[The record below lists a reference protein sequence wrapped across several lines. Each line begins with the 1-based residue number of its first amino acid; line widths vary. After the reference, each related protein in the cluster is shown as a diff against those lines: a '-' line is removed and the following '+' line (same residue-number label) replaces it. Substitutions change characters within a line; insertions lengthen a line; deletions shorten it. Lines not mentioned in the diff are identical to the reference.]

1 MNKRGFSIR
10 PLPCLAWGGAWVC
23 LSGLVLVRLWALLY
37 GRVPSLAIPA
47 LAALL
52 TGAALLAGRRLGVVR
67 RFLLPFGPTWKT
79 ALPAGAAF
87 AAGLMLDTS
96 YQLFSVGDMAI
107 GHLPFRLLCGA
118 GSGLFLACAVL
129 ALIQAGRSFGRLSM
143 PRGTVFLTIALVVNI
158 VTALY
163 CTGSATVYYWDT
175 NIYWSSSTMLAEQSL
190 GLAQLRLVAES
201 VITQEYNYLLS
212 FPLSLVMRV
221 LGTNRYVFLFAAV
234 NLYVLPTLLG
244 MLVLG
249 GRTRQGGILLC
260 CATPMLLYTA
270 LTGFV
275 DVAAAGAG
283 IWAFLLYTDESRPQ
297 TARGILA
304 GGLLTLVFLLRRYF
318 FFFTVSFGLA
328 ALLAL
333 AVRRSQWKSFLALA
347 VTGLGFSLFF
357 GQSFVVSQ
365 VLSAN
370 YADTYSAYNQGRWID
385 LVMLCRYYGYV
396 LLAAA
401 LVCVICLLLR
411 PKSRYGALLCLCQP
425 VLCLFLFT
433 RIQSHGQQHLLLYLP
448 AFCYA
453 LAGGAELLPQRAA
466 VRWVPWALAL
476 SALVSSL
483 LPRPQPSHPS
493 EIAVPDP
500 LPAFT
505 YVPGQRTD
513 LAQLVALRV
522 YVDSLSAEEQ
532 KTAAVIASSFTFN
545 SSIYDNTLRSLNI
558 PSSGGPATSLL
569 YFATVDKRDG
579 FSWSC
584 LTADYLIVA
593 DPVQTHLGADNQH
606 ILTVL
611 AQPVLDGTG
620 IGTAYRRLE
629 TSFPLEDGVTVYVYK
644 RTRDLTQAEY
654 QDISLTLTALYPD
667 YADLY
672 AVPAGLFS

>member
-1 MNKRGFSIR
+1 MKRHTVLFR

-23 LSGLVLVRLWALLY
+23 LSGLTLVRLWALLY
-37 GRVPSLAIPA
+37 GRLPSLAIPI
-47 LAALL
+47 LAVLL
-52 TGAALLAGRRLGVVR
+52 TGTALLVGWRLEIPR

-79 ALPAGAAF
+79 ALAAVVAF
-87 AAGLMLDTS
+87 VPGMALDTS

-107 GHLPFRLLCGA
+107 GGPLFRLLCGV
-118 GSGLFLACAVL
+118 GSGLFFACVVL
-129 ALIQAGRSFGRLSM
+129 SLLWAGRSFGKLPM
-143 PRGTVFLTIALVVNI
+143 PRGTVFLAVALVVNI
-158 VTALY
+158 ITALY
-163 CTGSATVYYWDT
+163 CTGTATVYYWDT
-175 NIYWSSSTMLAEQSL
+175 NIYWSSSTMLAGQSL
-190 GLAQLRLVAES
+190 GLGQLRLVVES

-221 LGTNRYVFLFAAV
+221 LGTNRYVFLFATV
-234 NLYVLPTLLG
+234 NLYVLPALLG

-249 GRTRQGGILLC
+249 RRSKYGGILLC

-283 IWAFLLYTDESRPQ
+283 IWAFLIYTDESRPQ
-297 TARGILA
+297 AARGILT

-318 FFFTVSFGLA
+318 FFFTVSFGIAAFL
-328 ALLAL
+328 ALLI
-333 AVRRSQWKSFLALA
+333 RRSQWKSFLTMA
-347 VTGLGFSLFF
+347 VTGVGFSLFF

-370 YADTYSAYNQGRWID
+370 YADTYSAYDQGRWID

-396 LLAAA
+396 MMAVA
-401 LVCVICLLLR
+401 LVCVVFLLLR
-411 PKSRYGALLCLCQP
+411 SKSRYGALLCLCQP

-448 AFCYA
+448 AFCFA
-453 LAGGAELLPQRAA
+453 LAGGMELLPERRS

-476 SALVSSL
+476 CTLGSSF

-522 YVDSLSAEEQ
+522 YMDSLSAEEQ
-532 KTAAVIASSFTFN
+532 KTAAVLASSFTFN

-558 PSSGGPATSLL
+558 SQSGGPATSII

-579 FSWSC
+579 FSWNA

-620 IGTAYRRLE
+620 IGTAYRQLDQ
-629 TSFPLEDGVTVYVYK
+629 SFPLEDGVTVYVYE
-644 RTRDLTQAEY
+644 RTRDITREEY
-654 QDISLTLTALYPD
+654 QAISDTLVSLYPD
-667 YADLY
+667 YAQQY
-672 AVPAGLFS
+672 RPPAE

>member
-1 MNKRGFSIR
+1 MKRHTVLFR

-23 LSGLVLVRLWALLY
+23 LSGLTLVRLWALLY
-37 GRVPSLAIPA
+37 GRLPSLAIPA
-47 LAALL
+47 LAVLL
-52 TGAALLAGRRLGVVR
+52 TGATLLVGWRLELPR

-79 ALPAGAAF
+79 ALAAALAF
-87 AAGLMLDTS
+87 VPGMALDTS
-96 YQLFSVGDMAI
+96 YQLFTVGDMAI
-107 GHLPFRLLCGA
+107 GGALFRLLCGA
-118 GSGLFLACAVL
+118 GSGLFFACVVL
-129 ALIQAGRSFGRLSM
+129 ALLWAGRSFGRLPM
-143 PRGTVFLTIALVVNI
+143 PRGTAVLAVALVVNVI
-158 VTALY
+158 TALY
-163 CTGSATVYYWDT
+163 CTGTATVYYWDT
-175 NIYWSSSTMLAEQSL
+175 NIYWSSSTMLAGQHL
-190 GLAQLRLVAES
+190 GLSQLRLVAES

-221 LGTNRYVFLFAAV
+221 LGTNRYVFLFATV
-234 NLYVLPTLLG
+234 NLYVLPALLG

-249 GRTRQGGILLC
+249 RRSKYGGILLC

-283 IWAFLLYTDESRPQ
+283 IWAFVIYTDESRPQ
-297 TARGILA
+297 AARGILT

-318 FFFTVSFGLA
+318 FFFTVSFGIAAFL
-328 ALLAL
+328 ALL
-333 AVRRSQWKSFLALA
+333 VRRSQWKSFLTMA
-347 VTGLGFSLFF
+347 VTGVGFSLFF

-370 YADTYSAYNQGRWID
+370 YADTYSAYDQGRWID
-385 LVMLCRYYGYV
+385 LVMLCRYYGYIMMAV
-396 LLAAA
+396 A
-401 LVCVICLLLR
+401 LVCAVFLLLR
-411 PKSRYGALLCLCQP
+411 SESRYGALLCLCQP

-448 AFCYA
+448 AFCFA
-453 LAGGAELLPQRAA
+453 LAGGMELLPERRA

-476 SALVSSL
+476 CTLGSSF

-493 EIAVPDP
+493 EISVPDP

-532 KTAAVIASSFTFN
+532 KTAAVLASSFTFN

-558 PSSGGPATSLL
+558 PQSGGPSTSMI

-579 FSWSC
+579 FSWNA

-620 IGTAYRRLE
+620 IGTAYRRLDQ
-629 TSFPLEDGVTVYVYK
+629 SFPLEDGVTVYVYE
-644 RTRDLTQAEY
+644 RTREITQAEY
-654 QDISLTLTALYPD
+654 QAISDTLVALYPD
-667 YADLY
+667 YAQQY
-672 AVPAGLFS
+672 QPPAG

>member
-1 MNKRGFSIR
+1 MKRHTVLFR

-23 LSGLVLVRLWALLY
+23 LSGLTLVRLWALLY
-37 GRVPSLAIPA
+37 GRLPSLAIPI
-47 LAALL
+47 LAVLL
-52 TGAALLAGRRLGVVR
+52 TGTALLVGWRLEIPR

-79 ALPAGAAF
+79 ALAAVVAF
-87 AAGLMLDTS
+87 VPGMALDTS

-107 GHLPFRLLCGA
+107 GGPLFRLLCGV
-118 GSGLFLACAVL
+118 GSGLFFACVVL
-129 ALIQAGRSFGRLSM
+129 ALLWAGRSFGKLPM
-143 PRGTVFLTIALVVNI
+143 PRGTVFLAVALVVNI
-158 VTALY
+158 ITALY
-163 CTGSATVYYWDT
+163 CTGTATVYYWDT
-175 NIYWSSSTMLAEQSL
+175 NIYWSSSTMLAGQSL
-190 GLAQLRLVAES
+190 GLGQLRLVVES

-221 LGTNRYVFLFAAV
+221 LGTNRYVFLFATV
-234 NLYVLPTLLG
+234 NLYVLPALLG

-249 GRTRQGGILLC
+249 RRSKYGGILLC

-283 IWAFLLYTDESRPQ
+283 IWAFLIYTDESRPQ
-297 TARGILA
+297 AARGILT

-318 FFFTVSFGLA
+318 FFFTVSFGIAAFL
-328 ALLAL
+328 ALLI
-333 AVRRSQWKSFLALA
+333 RRSQWKSFLTMA
-347 VTGLGFSLFF
+347 VTGVGFSLFF

-370 YADTYSAYNQGRWID
+370 YADTYSAYDQGRWID

-396 LLAAA
+396 MLAVA
-401 LVCVICLLLR
+401 LVCVVFLLLR
-411 PKSRYGALLCLCQP
+411 SKSRYGALLCLCQP

-448 AFCYA
+448 AFCFA
-453 LAGGAELLPQRAA
+453 LAGGMELLPERRS
-466 VRWVPWALAL
+466 VRWVPCALAL
-476 SALVSSL
+476 CTLGSSF

-532 KTAAVIASSFTFN
+532 KTAAVLASSFTFN

-558 PSSGGPATSLL
+558 PQSGGPATSII

-579 FSWSC
+579 FSWNA

-620 IGTAYRRLE
+620 IGTAYRQLDQ
-629 TSFPLEDGVTVYVYK
+629 SFPLEDGVTVYVYE
-644 RTRDLTQAEY
+644 RTRDITREEY
-654 QDISLTLTALYPD
+654 QAISDTLVSLYPD
-667 YADLY
+667 YAQQY
-672 AVPAGLFS
+672 RPPAE

>member
-1 MNKRGFSIR
+1 MKRHTVLFR

-23 LSGLVLVRLWALLY
+23 LSGLTLVRLWALLY
-37 GRVPSLAIPA
+37 GRLPSLAIPI
-47 LAALL
+47 LAVLL
-52 TGAALLAGRRLGVVR
+52 TGTALLVGWRLEIPR

-79 ALPAGAAF
+79 ALAAVVAF
-87 AAGLMLDTS
+87 VPGMALDTS

-107 GHLPFRLLCGA
+107 GGPLFRLLCGV
-118 GSGLFLACAVL
+118 GSGLFFACVVL
-129 ALIQAGRSFGRLSM
+129 ALLWAGRSFGKLPM
-143 PRGTVFLTIALVVNI
+143 PRGTVFLAVALVVNI
-158 VTALY
+158 ITALY
-163 CTGSATVYYWDT
+163 CTGTATVYYWDT
-175 NIYWSSSTMLAEQSL
+175 NIYWSSSTMLAGQSL
-190 GLAQLRLVAES
+190 GLGQLRLVVES

-221 LGTNRYVFLFAAV
+221 LGTNRYVFLFATV
-234 NLYVLPTLLG
+234 NLYVLPALLG

-249 GRTRQGGILLC
+249 RRSKYGGILLC

-283 IWAFLLYTDESRPQ
+283 IWAFLIYTDESRPQ
-297 TARGILA
+297 AARGILT

-318 FFFTVSFGLA
+318 FFFTVSFGIAAFL
-328 ALLAL
+328 ALLI
-333 AVRRSQWKSFLALA
+333 RRSQWKSFLTMA
-347 VTGLGFSLFF
+347 VTGVGFSLFF

-370 YADTYSAYNQGRWID
+370 YADTYSAYDQGRWID

-396 LLAAA
+396 MLAVA
-401 LVCVICLLLR
+401 LVCVVFLLLR
-411 PKSRYGALLCLCQP
+411 SKSRYGALLCLCQP

-448 AFCYA
+448 AFCFA
-453 LAGGAELLPQRAA
+453 LAGGMELLPERRS
-466 VRWVPWALAL
+466 VRWVPCALAL
-476 SALVSSL
+476 CTLGSSF

-532 KTAAVIASSFTFN
+532 KTAAVLASSFTFN

-558 PSSGGPATSLL
+558 PQSGGPATSII

-579 FSWSC
+579 FSWNA

-620 IGTAYRRLE
+620 IGTAYRQLDQ
-629 TSFPLEDGVTVYVYK
+629 SFPLEDGVTVYVYE
-644 RTRDLTQAEY
+644 RTRDITREEY
-654 QDISLTLTALYPD
+654 QAISDTLVSLYPD
-667 YADLY
+667 YAQQY
-672 AVPAGLFS
+672 QPPAE

>member
-1 MNKRGFSIR
+1 MKRHTVLFR

-23 LSGLVLVRLWALLY
+23 LSGLTLVRLWALLY
-37 GRVPSLAIPA
+37 GRLPSLAIPI
-47 LAALL
+47 LAVLL
-52 TGAALLAGRRLGVVR
+52 TGTALLVGWRLEIPR

-79 ALPAGAAF
+79 ALAAVVAF
-87 AAGLMLDTS
+87 VPGMALDTS

-107 GHLPFRLLCGA
+107 GGPLFRLLCGV
-118 GSGLFLACAVL
+118 GSGLFFACVVL
-129 ALIQAGRSFGRLSM
+129 ALLWAGRSFGKLPM
-143 PRGTVFLTIALVVNI
+143 PRGTVFLAVALVVNI
-158 VTALY
+158 ITALY
-163 CTGSATVYYWDT
+163 CTGTATVYYWDT
-175 NIYWSSSTMLAEQSL
+175 NIYWSSSTMLAGQSL
-190 GLAQLRLVAES
+190 GLGQLRLVVES

-221 LGTNRYVFLFAAV
+221 LGTNRYVFLFATV
-234 NLYVLPTLLG
+234 NLYVLPALLG

-249 GRTRQGGILLC
+249 RRNKYGGILLC

-283 IWAFLLYTDESRPQ
+283 IWAFLIYTDESRPQ
-297 TARGILA
+297 AARGILT

-318 FFFTVSFGLA
+318 FFFTVSFGIAAFL
-328 ALLAL
+328 ALLI
-333 AVRRSQWKSFLALA
+333 RRSQWKSFLTMA
-347 VTGLGFSLFF
+347 VTGVGFSLFF

-370 YADTYSAYNQGRWID
+370 YADTYSAYDQGRWID

-396 LLAAA
+396 MMAVA
-401 LVCVICLLLR
+401 LVCVVFLLLR
-411 PKSRYGALLCLCQP
+411 SKSRYGALLCLCQP

-448 AFCYA
+448 AFCFA
-453 LAGGAELLPQRAA
+453 LAGGMELLPERRS
-466 VRWVPWALAL
+466 VRWVPCALAL
-476 SALVSSL
+476 CTLGSSF

-532 KTAAVIASSFTFN
+532 KTAAVLASSFTFN

-558 PSSGGPATSLL
+558 PQSGGPATSII

-579 FSWSC
+579 FSWNA

-620 IGTAYRRLE
+620 IGTAYRQLDQ
-629 TSFPLEDGVTVYVYK
+629 SFPLEDGVTVYVYE
-644 RTRDLTQAEY
+644 RTQDITREEY
-654 QDISLTLTALYPD
+654 QAISDTLVSLYPD
-667 YADLY
+667 YAQQY
-672 AVPAGLFS
+672 QPPAE

>member
-1 MNKRGFSIR
+1 MKRHTVLFR

-23 LSGLVLVRLWALLY
+23 LSGLTLVRLWALLY
-37 GRVPSLAIPA
+37 GRLPSLAIPA
-47 LAALL
+47 LAVLL
-52 TGAALLAGRRLGVVR
+52 TGAALLVGWRLELPR

-79 ALPAGAAF
+79 VLAAALAF
-87 AAGLMLDTS
+87 VPGMALDTS
-96 YQLFSVGDMAI
+96 YQLFTVGDMAI
-107 GHLPFRLLCGA
+107 GGTLFRLLCGA
-118 GSGLFLACAVL
+118 GSGLFFACVVL
-129 ALIQAGRSFGRLSM
+129 ALLWAGRSFGRLPM
-143 PRGTVFLTIALVVNI
+143 PRGTAVLAVALVVNVI
-158 VTALY
+158 TALY
-163 CTGSATVYYWDT
+163 CTGTATVYYWDT
-175 NIYWSSSTMLAEQSL
+175 NIYWSSSTMLAGQHL
-190 GLAQLRLVAES
+190 GLSQLRLVAES

-212 FPLSLVMRV
+212 FPLSLVIRV
-221 LGTNRYVFLFAAV
+221 LGTNRYVFLFATV
-234 NLYVLPTLLG
+234 NLYVLPALLG

-249 GRTRQGGILLC
+249 RRSKYGGILLC

-283 IWAFLLYTDESRPQ
+283 IWAFVIYTDESRPQ
-297 TARGILA
+297 AARGILT

-318 FFFTVSFGLA
+318 FFFTVSFGIAAFL
-328 ALLAL
+328 ALL
-333 AVRRSQWKSFLALA
+333 VRRSQWKSFLTMA
-347 VTGLGFSLFF
+347 VTGVGFSLFF

-370 YADTYSAYNQGRWID
+370 YADTYSAYDQGRWID
-385 LVMLCRYYGYV
+385 LVMLCRYYGYIMMAV
-396 LLAAA
+396 A
-401 LVCVICLLLR
+401 LVCAVFLLLR
-411 PKSRYGALLCLCQP
+411 SESRYGALLCLCQP

-448 AFCYA
+448 AFCFA
-453 LAGGAELLPQRAA
+453 LAGGMELLPERRA

-476 SALVSSL
+476 CTLGSSF

-493 EIAVPDP
+493 EISVPDP

-532 KTAAVIASSFTFN
+532 KTAAVLASSFTFN

-558 PSSGGPATSLL
+558 PQSGGPSTSMI

-579 FSWSC
+579 FSWNA

-620 IGTAYRRLE
+620 IGTAYRRLDQ
-629 TSFPLEDGVTVYVYK
+629 SFPLEDGVTVYVYE
-644 RTRDLTQAEY
+644 RTREITQAEY
-654 QDISLTLTALYPD
+654 QAISDTLVALYPD
-667 YADLY
+667 YAQQY
-672 AVPAGLFS
+672 QPPAG

>member
-1 MNKRGFSIR
+1 MKRHTVSLR

-23 LSGLVLVRLWALLY
+23 LSGLTLVRLWALLH
-37 GRVPSLAIPA
+37 GHVPSLAIPV

-52 TGAALLAGRRLGVVR
+52 TGAVLLAGWRLDVAR

-79 ALPAGAAF
+79 ALLAGAAF
-87 AAGLMLDTS
+87 MVGAVLDTS
-96 YQLFSVGDMAI
+96 YKLFAVGDMAI
-107 GHLPFRLLCGA
+107 GGAPFRLLCAA
-118 GSGLFLACAVL
+118 GSGVFFACVVL
-129 ALIQAGRSFGRLSM
+129 ALVWAGKSFGGLPI
-143 PRGTVFLTIALVVNI
+143 PRGTTFLAVALVVNI

-163 CTGSATVYYWDT
+163 CAGTATVYYWDT
-175 NIYWSSSTMLAEQSL
+175 NIYWSSSTMLAGQPL
-190 GLAQLRLVAES
+190 DLAQLRLVVES
-201 VITQEYNYLLS
+201 VITQEYNYLLA

-221 LGTNRYVFLFAAV
+221 LGTGRYVFLFAGV

-249 GRTRQGGILLC
+249 RRSRHGGILLC
-260 CATPMLLYTA
+260 LATPMLLYTA

-283 IWAFLLYTDESRPQ
+283 IWAFLIYTDESRPQ
-297 TARGILA
+297 AARGILA

-328 ALLAL
+328 ALVAL
-333 AVRRSQWKSFLALA
+333 AVRRSQWKSFLTMA
-347 VTGLGFSLFF
+347 VTGVGFSLFF

-365 VLSAN
+365 VLSSN

-385 LVMLCRYYGYV
+385 LVMLCRYYGYIMIGV
-396 LLAAA
+396 A
-401 LVCVICLLLR
+401 LVCGIALLLR
-411 PKSRYGALLCLCQP
+411 AKSRYGALLCLCQP
-425 VLCLFLFT
+425 ALCLFLFT

-448 AFCYA
+448 AFCFA
-453 LAGGAELLPQRAA
+453 LAGGMELLPERRA

-476 SALVSSL
+476 CTLGSSF
-483 LPRPQPSHPS
+483 LPRVQPSHPS

-505 YVPGQRTD
+505 YVPSQRTD

-522 YVDSLSAEEQ
+522 YVDGLSAQEQ

-545 SSIYDNTLRSLNI
+545 SSIYDNTLRSLDI
-558 PSSGGPATSLL
+558 PASGPTTAIT

-579 FSWSC
+579 FSWNA

-620 IGTAYRRLE
+620 IGTAYEKLDV
-629 TSFPLEDGVTVYVYK
+629 SFPLEDGVTVYVYE
-644 RTRDLTQAEY
+644 RTREITQEEY
-654 QDISLTLTALYPD
+654 QSISDTLVALYPD
-667 YADLY
+667 YAGLY
-672 AVPAGLFS
+672 QVPAR

>member
-1 MNKRGFSIR
+1 MKRHTVLFR

-23 LSGLVLVRLWALLY
+23 LSGLTLVRLWALLY
-37 GRVPSLAIPA
+37 GRLPSLAIPI
-47 LAALL
+47 LAFLL
-52 TGAALLAGRRLGVVR
+52 TGTALLVGWRLEIPR

-79 ALPAGAAF
+79 ALAAVVAF
-87 AAGLMLDTS
+87 VPGMALDTS

-107 GHLPFRLLCGA
+107 GGPLFRLLCGV
-118 GSGLFLACAVL
+118 GSGLFFACVVL
-129 ALIQAGRSFGRLSM
+129 SLLWAGRSFGKLPM
-143 PRGTVFLTIALVVNI
+143 PRGTVFLAVALVVNI
-158 VTALY
+158 ITALY
-163 CTGSATVYYWDT
+163 CTGTATVYYWDT
-175 NIYWSSSTMLAEQSL
+175 NIYWSSSTMLAGQSL
-190 GLAQLRLVAES
+190 GLGQLRLVVES

-221 LGTNRYVFLFAAV
+221 LGTNRYVFLFATV
-234 NLYVLPTLLG
+234 NLYVLPALLG

-249 GRTRQGGILLC
+249 RRNKYGGILLC

-283 IWAFLLYTDESRPQ
+283 IWAFLIYTDESRPQ
-297 TARGILA
+297 AARGILT

-318 FFFTVSFGLA
+318 FFFTVSFGIAAFL
-328 ALLAL
+328 ALLI
-333 AVRRSQWKSFLALA
+333 RRSQWKSFLTMA
-347 VTGLGFSLFF
+347 VTGVGFSLFF

-370 YADTYSAYNQGRWID
+370 YADTYSAYDQGRWID

-396 LLAAA
+396 MMAVA
-401 LVCVICLLLR
+401 LVCVVFLLLR
-411 PKSRYGALLCLCQP
+411 SKSRYGALLCLCQP

-448 AFCYA
+448 AFCFA
-453 LAGGAELLPQRAA
+453 LAGGMELLPERRS

-476 SALVSSL
+476 CTLGSSF

-532 KTAAVIASSFTFN
+532 KTAAVLASSFTFN

-558 PSSGGPATSLL
+558 PQSGGPATSII

-579 FSWSC
+579 FSWNA

-620 IGTAYRRLE
+620 IGTAYRQLDQ
-629 TSFPLEDGVTVYVYK
+629 SFPLEDGVTVYVYE
-644 RTRDLTQAEY
+644 RTRDITREEY
-654 QDISLTLTALYPD
+654 QAISDTLVSLYPD
-667 YADLY
+667 YAQQY
-672 AVPAGLFS
+672 QPPAE

>member
-1 MNKRGFSIR
+1 MKRHTALFR

-23 LSGLVLVRLWALLY
+23 LSGLTLVRLWALLY
-37 GRVPSLAIPA
+37 GRLPSLAIPA
-47 LAALL
+47 LAVFL
-52 TGAALLAGRRLGVVR
+52 TGVTLLVGWRLEIPR

-79 ALPAGAAF
+79 ALAAALAF
-87 AAGLMLDTS
+87 VPGMALDTS
-96 YQLFSVGDMAI
+96 YQLFTVGDMAI
-107 GHLPFRLLCGA
+107 GGTLFRLLCGA
-118 GSGLFLACAVL
+118 GSGLFFACVVL
-129 ALIQAGRSFGRLSM
+129 ALLWAGRSFGRLPM
-143 PRGTVFLTIALVVNI
+143 PRGTAVLAVALVVNVI
-158 VTALY
+158 TALY
-163 CTGSATVYYWDT
+163 CTGTATVYYWDT
-175 NIYWSSSTMLAEQSL
+175 NIYWSSSTMLAGQHL
-190 GLAQLRLVAES
+190 GLSQLRLVAES

-221 LGTNRYVFLFAAV
+221 LGTNRYVFLFATV
-234 NLYVLPTLLG
+234 NLYVLPALLG

-249 GRTRQGGILLC
+249 RRSKYGGILLC

-283 IWAFLLYTDESRPQ
+283 IWAFVIYTDESRPQ
-297 TARGILA
+297 AARGILT

-318 FFFTVSFGLA
+318 FFFTVSFGIAAFL
-328 ALLAL
+328 ALL
-333 AVRRSQWKSFLALA
+333 VRRSQWKSFLTMA
-347 VTGLGFSLFF
+347 VTGVGFSLFF

-370 YADTYSAYNQGRWID
+370 YADTYSAYDQGRWID
-385 LVMLCRYYGYV
+385 LVMLCRYYGYIMMAV
-396 LLAAA
+396 A
-401 LVCVICLLLR
+401 LVCAVFLLLR
-411 PKSRYGALLCLCQP
+411 SESRYGALLCLCQP

-448 AFCYA
+448 AFCFA
-453 LAGGAELLPQRAA
+453 LAGGMELLPERRA

-476 SALVSSL
+476 CTLGSSF

-493 EIAVPDP
+493 EISVPDP

-532 KTAAVIASSFTFN
+532 KTAAVLASSFTFN

-558 PSSGGPATSLL
+558 PQSGGPSTSMI

-579 FSWSC
+579 FSWNA

-620 IGTAYRRLE
+620 IGTAYRRLDQ
-629 TSFPLEDGVTVYVYK
+629 SFPLEDGVTVYVYE
-644 RTRDLTQAEY
+644 RTREITQAEY
-654 QDISLTLTALYPD
+654 QAISDTLVALYPD
-667 YADLY
+667 YAQQY
-672 AVPAGLFS
+672 QPPAG

>member
-1 MNKRGFSIR
+1 MKRHTVLFR

-23 LSGLVLVRLWALLY
+23 LSGLTLVRLWALLY
-37 GRVPSLAIPA
+37 GRLPSLAIPA
-47 LAALL
+47 LAVLL
-52 TGAALLAGRRLGVVR
+52 TGATLLVGWRLELPR

-79 ALPAGAAF
+79 ALAAALAF
-87 AAGLMLDTS
+87 VPGMALDTS
-96 YQLFSVGDMAI
+96 YQLFTVGDMAI
-107 GHLPFRLLCGA
+107 GGALFRLLCGA
-118 GSGLFLACAVL
+118 GSGLFFACVVL
-129 ALIQAGRSFGRLSM
+129 ALLWAGRSFGRLPM
-143 PRGTVFLTIALVVNI
+143 PRGTAVLAVALVVNVI
-158 VTALY
+158 TALY
-163 CTGSATVYYWDT
+163 CTGTATVYYWDT
-175 NIYWSSSTMLAEQSL
+175 NIYWSSSTMLAGQHL
-190 GLAQLRLVAES
+190 GLSQLRLVAES

-221 LGTNRYVFLFAAV
+221 LGTNRYVFLFATV
-234 NLYVLPTLLG
+234 NLYVLPALLG

-249 GRTRQGGILLC
+249 RRSKYGGILLC

-283 IWAFLLYTDESRPQ
+283 IWAFVIYTDESRPQ
-297 TARGILA
+297 AARGILT

-318 FFFTVSFGLA
+318 FFFTVSFGIAAFL
-328 ALLAL
+328 ALL
-333 AVRRSQWKSFLALA
+333 VRRSQWKSFLTMA
-347 VTGLGFSLFF
+347 VTGVGFSLFF

-370 YADTYSAYNQGRWID
+370 YADTYSAYDQGRWID
-385 LVMLCRYYGYV
+385 LVMLCRYYGYIMMAV
-396 LLAAA
+396 A
-401 LVCVICLLLR
+401 LVCAVFLLLR
-411 PKSRYGALLCLCQP
+411 SQSRYGALLCLCQP

-448 AFCYA
+448 AFCFA
-453 LAGGAELLPQRAA
+453 LAGGMELLPERRA

-476 SALVSSL
+476 CTLGSSF

-532 KTAAVIASSFTFN
+532 KTAAVLASSFTFN

-558 PSSGGPATSLL
+558 PQSGGPSTSMI

-579 FSWSC
+579 FSWNA

-620 IGTAYRRLE
+620 IGTAYRRLDQ
-629 TSFPLEDGVTVYVYK
+629 SFPLEDGVTVYVYE
-644 RTRDLTQAEY
+644 RTREITQAEY
-654 QDISLTLTALYPD
+654 QAISDTLVALYPD
-667 YADLY
+667 YAQQY
-672 AVPAGLFS
+672 QPPAG

>member
-1 MNKRGFSIR
+1 MKRHTVLFR

-23 LSGLVLVRLWALLY
+23 LSGLTLVRLWALLY
-37 GRVPSLAIPA
+37 GRLPSLAIPA
-47 LAALL
+47 LAVLL
-52 TGAALLAGRRLGVVR
+52 TGATLLVGWRLELPR

-79 ALPAGAAF
+79 ALAAALAF
-87 AAGLMLDTS
+87 VPGMALDTS
-96 YQLFSVGDMAI
+96 YQLFTVGDMAI
-107 GHLPFRLLCGA
+107 GGALFRLLCGA
-118 GSGLFLACAVL
+118 GSGLFFACVVL
-129 ALIQAGRSFGRLSM
+129 ALLWAGRSFGRLPM
-143 PRGTVFLTIALVVNI
+143 PRGTAVLAVALVVNVI
-158 VTALY
+158 TALY
-163 CTGSATVYYWDT
+163 CTGTATVYYWDT
-175 NIYWSSSTMLAEQSL
+175 NIYWSSSTMLAGQHL
-190 GLAQLRLVAES
+190 GLSQLRLVAES

-221 LGTNRYVFLFAAV
+221 LGTNRYVFLFATV
-234 NLYVLPTLLG
+234 NLYVLPALLG

-249 GRTRQGGILLC
+249 RRSKYGGILLC

-283 IWAFLLYTDESRPQ
+283 IWAFVIYTDESRPQ
-297 TARGILA
+297 AARGILT

-318 FFFTVSFGLA
+318 FFFTVSFGIAAFL
-328 ALLAL
+328 ALL
-333 AVRRSQWKSFLALA
+333 VRRSQWKSFLTMA
-347 VTGLGFSLFF
+347 VTGVGFSLFF

-370 YADTYSAYNQGRWID
+370 YADTYSAYDQGRWID
-385 LVMLCRYYGYV
+385 LVMLCRYYGYIMMAV
-396 LLAAA
+396 A
-401 LVCVICLLLR
+401 LVCAVFLLLR
-411 PKSRYGALLCLCQP
+411 SESRYSALLSLCQP

-448 AFCYA
+448 AFCFA
-453 LAGGAELLPQRAA
+453 LAGGMELLPERRA

-476 SALVSSL
+476 CTLGSSF
-483 LPRPQPSHPS
+483 LPRTPPPHPS

-532 KTAAVIASSFTFN
+532 KTAAVLASSFTFN

-558 PSSGGPATSLL
+558 PQSGGPSTSMI

-579 FSWSC
+579 FSWNA

-620 IGTAYRRLE
+620 IGTAYRRLDQ
-629 TSFPLEDGVTVYVYK
+629 SFPLEDGVTVYVYE
-644 RTRDLTQAEY
+644 RTREITQAEY
-654 QDISLTLTALYPD
+654 QAISDTLVALYPD
-667 YADLY
+667 YAQQY
-672 AVPAGLFS
+672 QPPAG

>member
-1 MNKRGFSIR
+1 MKRHTVLFR
-10 PLPCLAWGGAWVC
+10 PLPCLVWGGAWVC
-23 LSGLVLVRLWALLY
+23 LSGLTLVRLWALLY
-37 GRVPSLAIPA
+37 GRLPSLAIPI
-47 LAALL
+47 LAFLL
-52 TGAALLAGRRLGVVR
+52 TGTALLVGWRLEIPR

-79 ALPAGAAF
+79 ALAAVVAF
-87 AAGLMLDTS
+87 VPGMALDTS

-107 GHLPFRLLCGA
+107 GGPLFRLLCGV
-118 GSGLFLACAVL
+118 GSGLFFACVVL
-129 ALIQAGRSFGRLSM
+129 ALLWAGRSFGKLPM
-143 PRGTVFLTIALVVNI
+143 PRGTVFLAVALVVNI
-158 VTALY
+158 ITALY
-163 CTGSATVYYWDT
+163 CTGTATVYYWDT
-175 NIYWSSSTMLAEQSL
+175 NIYWSSSTMLAGQSL
-190 GLAQLRLVAES
+190 GLGQLRLVVES

-221 LGTNRYVFLFAAV
+221 LGTNRYVFLFATV
-234 NLYVLPTLLG
+234 NLYVLPALLG

-249 GRTRQGGILLC
+249 HRNKYGGILLC

-283 IWAFLLYTDESRPQ
+283 IWAFLIYTDESRPQ
-297 TARGILA
+297 AARGILT

-318 FFFTVSFGLA
+318 FFFTVSFGIAAFL
-328 ALLAL
+328 ALLI
-333 AVRRSQWKSFLALA
+333 RRSQWKSFLTMA
-347 VTGLGFSLFF
+347 VTGVGFSLFF

-370 YADTYSAYNQGRWID
+370 YADTYSAYDQGRWID

-396 LLAAA
+396 MMAVA
-401 LVCVICLLLR
+401 LVCVVFLLLR
-411 PKSRYGALLCLCQP
+411 SKSRYGALLCLCQP
-425 VLCLFLFT
+425 ALCLFLFT

-448 AFCYA
+448 AFCFA
-453 LAGGAELLPQRAA
+453 LAGGMELLPERRS
-466 VRWVPWALAL
+466 VRWVPCALAL
-476 SALVSSL
+476 CTLGSSF
-483 LPRPQPSHPS
+483 LPQPQPSHPS

-532 KTAAVIASSFTFN
+532 KTAAVLASSFTFN

-558 PSSGGPATSLL
+558 PQSGGPATSII

-579 FSWSC
+579 FSWNA

-620 IGTAYRRLE
+620 IGTAYRQLDQ
-629 TSFPLEDGVTVYVYK
+629 SFPLEDGVTVYVYE
-644 RTRDLTQAEY
+644 RTRDITREEY
-654 QDISLTLTALYPD
+654 QAISDTLVSLYPD
-667 YADLY
+667 YAQQY
-672 AVPAGLFS
+672 RPPAE

>member
-1 MNKRGFSIR
+1 MKRHTVLFR

-23 LSGLVLVRLWALLY
+23 LSGLTLVRLWALLY
-37 GRVPSLAIPA
+37 GRLPSLAIPI
-47 LAALL
+47 LAFLL
-52 TGAALLAGRRLGVVR
+52 TGTALLVGWRLEIPR

-79 ALPAGAAF
+79 ALAAVVAF
-87 AAGLMLDTS
+87 VPGMALDTS

-107 GHLPFRLLCGA
+107 GGPLFRLLCGV
-118 GSGLFLACAVL
+118 GSGLFFACVVL
-129 ALIQAGRSFGRLSM
+129 ALLWAGRSFGKLPM
-143 PRGTVFLTIALVVNI
+143 PRGTVFLAVALVVNI
-158 VTALY
+158 ITALY
-163 CTGSATVYYWDT
+163 CTGTATVYYWDT
-175 NIYWSSSTMLAEQSL
+175 NIYWSSSTMLAGQSL
-190 GLAQLRLVAES
+190 GLGQLRLVVES

-212 FPLSLVMRV
+212 FPLSLVMRA
-221 LGTNRYVFLFAAV
+221 LGTNRYVFLFATV
-234 NLYVLPTLLG
+234 NLYVLPALLG

-249 GRTRQGGILLC
+249 RRSKYGGILLC

-283 IWAFLLYTDESRPQ
+283 IWAFLIYTDESRPQ
-297 TARGILA
+297 AARGILT

-318 FFFTVSFGLA
+318 FFFTVSFGIAAFL
-328 ALLAL
+328 ALLI
-333 AVRRSQWKSFLALA
+333 RRSQWKSFLTMA
-347 VTGLGFSLFF
+347 VTGVGFSLFF

-370 YADTYSAYNQGRWID
+370 YADTYSAYDQGRWID

-396 LLAAA
+396 MLAVA
-401 LVCVICLLLR
+401 LVCVVFLLLR
-411 PKSRYGALLCLCQP
+411 SKSRYGALLCLCQP

-448 AFCYA
+448 AFCFA
-453 LAGGAELLPQRAA
+453 LAGGMELLPERRS
-466 VRWVPWALAL
+466 VRWVPCALAL
-476 SALVSSL
+476 CTLGSSF

-532 KTAAVIASSFTFN
+532 KTAAVLASSFTFN

-558 PSSGGPATSLL
+558 PQSGGPATSII

-579 FSWSC
+579 FSWNA

-620 IGTAYRRLE
+620 IGTAYRQLDQ
-629 TSFPLEDGVTVYVYK
+629 SFPLEDGVTVYVYE
-644 RTRDLTQAEY
+644 RTRDITREEY
-654 QDISLTLTALYPD
+654 QAISDTLVSLYPD
-667 YADLY
+667 YAQQY
-672 AVPAGLFS
+672 RPPAE

>member
-1 MNKRGFSIR
+1 MKRHPVLFR

-23 LSGLVLVRLWALLY
+23 LSGLALVRLWALLY
-37 GRVPSLAIPA
+37 GRLPSLAIPV

-52 TGAALLAGRRLGVVR
+52 TGAALLVGWRLGIPR

-79 ALPAGAAF
+79 ALAAALAF
-87 AAGLMLDTS
+87 VPGMALDTS

-107 GHLPFRLLCGA
+107 GGTLFRLLCGV
-118 GSGLFLACAVL
+118 GSGLFLACVVL
-129 ALIQAGRSFGRLSM
+129 ALLWAGRSFGKLPM
-143 PRGTVFLTIALVVNI
+143 PRGAVFLAVALVVNV

-163 CTGSATVYYWDT
+163 CTGTATVYYWDT
-175 NIYWSSSTMLAEQSL
+175 NIYWSSSTMLAGQSL
-190 GLAQLRLVAES
+190 GLSQLRLVAES

-221 LGTNRYVFLFAAV
+221 LGTNRYVFLFATV
-234 NLYVLPTLLG
+234 NLYVLPALLG

-249 GRTRQGGILLC
+249 RRMKYGGILLC
-260 CATPMLLYTA
+260 CAAPMLLYTA

-297 TARGILA
+297 AARGILA

-318 FFFTVSFGLA
+318 FFFTVSFGIAAFL
-328 ALLAL
+328 ALL
-333 AVRRSQWKSFLALA
+333 VRRSQWRSFLAMA
-347 VTGLGFSLFF
+347 VTGVGFSLFF

-370 YADTYSAYNQGRWID
+370 YADTYSAYDQGRWID

-396 LLAAA
+396 MMAAA
-401 LVCVICLLLR
+401 LVCAVFLLLR
-411 PKSRYGALLCLCQP
+411 SDRRYGALLCLCQP

-448 AFCYA
+448 AFCFA
-453 LAGGAELLPQRAA
+453 LAGGMELLPERRA

-476 SALVSSL
+476 CALGSSF

-532 KTAAVIASSFTFN
+532 KTAAVLASSFTFN

-558 PSSGGPATSLL
+558 PQSGGPATAMS

-579 FSWSC
+579 FSWNA

-620 IGTAYRRLE
+620 IGTAYERLDQ
-629 TSFPLEDGVTVYVYK
+629 SFPLEDGVTVYVYR
-644 RTRDLTQAEY
+644 RTRDITREEY
-654 QDISLTLTALYPD
+654 QAISDTLVSLYPD
-667 YADLY
+667 YAALY
-672 AVPAGLFS
+672 QVPAGIFP